1 LDAGVDVGGG
11 GSGNPVVVG
20 SSVGTNSDDGV
31 VVAVVSV
38 VSLPEVNVMITFFS
52 SFQHFSAKI
61 SGFLKIQCYNLFLHF
76 ISKTLIAWRKQ
87 FF

>member
-1 LDAGVDVGGG
+1 LNAGVDVGGG

-38 VSLPEVNVMITFFS
+38 VSLHEVNVMITFFS
-52 SFQHFSAKI
+52 NFQHFSAKI
-61 SGFLKIQCYNLFLHF
+61 S
-76 ISKTLIAWRKQ
+76 
-87 FF
+87 FFSNFVVLTPYP